1 MRSATRWSWLT
12 ASLLGVGLLAVGG
25 MVLCGCAPAPQEPTS
40 TGPPTGPPVSG
51 PPPTA
56 EEPAAEEAAEMEAE
70 AAAEAES
77 KPAEPSE
84 AAEKKPS
91 EEAKPAPA
99 AADLDLAPPVSKFA
113 PAEDL
118 VPQVEG
124 YVEDLEKAVESEE
137 EYKDS
142 AEKIAKYANTFIL
155 IALALGIHDGDN
167 QFKAAAPAMLKAAQ
181 DLAASK
187 DFASA
192 KAGVAA
198 LKASTTSSEG
208 DPAGLKWGHL
218 ASLPDL
224 MKAVPLINTRM
235 KRYLRSESRLEKGAG
250 DTAGYAAVLAV
261 IAQGSLDSCGDTEKP
276 NEVGKWQA
284 LCVEMREKAAAVN
297 TSVRKFRESPTT
309 EGFEATKAAVEA
321 LNVSCEACH
330 AVFKPDVSTTTTEE
344 E

>member
-1 MRSATRWSWLT
+1 
-12 ASLLGVGLLAVGG
+12 
-25 MVLCGCAPAPQEPTS
+25 
-40 TGPPTGPPVSG
+40 
-51 PPPTA
+51 
-56 EEPAAEEAAEMEAE
+56 
-70 AAAEAES
+70 EAES
-77 KPAEPSE
+77 KAAESKAAEPSE

-118 VPQVEG
+118 VAQVEG
-124 YVEDLEKAVESEE
+124 YVEDLEKTVESEE
-137 EYKDS
+137 DYKDS

-155 IALALGIHDGDN
+155 IALALGIHDSDN

-181 DLAASK
+181 ELAAAK
-187 DFASA
+187 DYDSA

-198 LKASTTSSEG
+198 VKAATTSAEG
-208 DPAGLKWGHL
+208 DAAELKWGKL
-218 ASLPDL
+218 ASLPEL
-224 MKAVPLINTRM
+224 MKAVPLINTKM
-235 KRYLRSESRLEKGAG
+235 KRPLRSESRLQKGA
-250 DTAGYAAVLAV
+250 DDMAGYAAVLAV

-297 TSVRKFRESPTT
+297 TAVRKFSKAATP

-321 LNVSCEACH
+321 LNKSCEACH
-330 AVFKPDVSTTTTEE
+330 EVFKPDVSTTTTEE

>member
-1 MRSATRWSWLT
+1 MHSATRWSWLG
-12 ASLLGVGLLAVGG
+12 ASLAAVGLLAVAGV
-25 MVLCGCAPAPQEPTS
+25 VLSGCAPAPQEPA
-40 TGPPTGPPVSG
+40 GPGPQVSG
-51 PPPTA
+51 PAPTA
-56 EEPAAEEAAEMEAE
+56 EEPAAEKPAAEEPADMETKP
-70 AAAEAES
+70 ES
-77 KPAEPSE
+77 KPAEPAL

-99 AADLDLAPPVSKFA
+99 AGDLDLVPPVSQFA

-118 VPQVEG
+118 VAQVAA
-124 YVEDLEKAVESEE
+124 YVEDFEEAVQSEE

-142 AEKIAKYANTFIL
+142 AEKVAKYANTFIL
-155 IALALGIHDGDN
+155 LALALGIHDGDN
-167 QFKAAAPAMLKAAQ
+167 PFKAAAPAMLKAAQ

-198 LKASTTSSEG
+198 VRAATTSTEG

-218 ASLPDL
+218 ASLPEL

-235 KRYLRSESRLEKGAG
+235 KRPLRSESRLEKGAA
-250 DTAGYAAVLAV
+250 DMAGYAAVLAV

-276 NEVGKWQA
+276 NEVGQWQS
-284 LCVEMREKAAAVN
+284 LCVEMRDKAAAVN
-297 TSVRKFRESPTT
+297 TTVRKFRQAPSP
-309 EGFEATKAAVEA
+309 EGFEATKVAVEA
-321 LNVSCEACH
+321 LNQSCEACH
-330 AVFKPDVSTTTTEE
+330 AVFKPDVSITTTDEE

>member
-1 MRSATRWSWLT
+1 
-12 ASLLGVGLLAVGG
+12 

-84 AAEKKPS
+84 AEAAAEKKPS
-91 EEAKPAPA
+91 EETKPAPA

-118 VPQVEG
+118 VAQVAV
-124 YVEDLEKAVESEE
+124 YVEDFEEAVESEE

-142 AEKIAKYANTFIL
+142 AEKIAKQANTLIL
-155 IALALGIHDGDN
+155 IALALGIHDSDN
-167 QFKAAAPAMLKAAQ
+167 PFKAAAPAMLKAAQ
-181 DLAASK
+181 ELAAAK
-187 DFASA
+187 DYDSA

-198 LKASTTSSEG
+198 VKAATTSAEG
-208 DPAGLKWGHL
+208 DAAELKWGKL
-218 ASLPDL
+218 ASLPEL
-224 MKAVPLINTRM
+224 MKAVPLINTKM
-235 KRYLRSESRLEKGAG
+235 KRPLRSESRLQKGAG
-250 DTAGYAAVLAV
+250 DMAGYAAVLAV
-261 IAQGSLDSCGDTEKP
+261 VAQGSLDSCDDTEKP

-297 TSVRKFRESPTT
+297 TAVRKFSEAATPET
-309 EGFEATKAAVEA
+309 FEATKAAVEA

-330 AVFKPDVSTTTTEE
+330 EVFKPDVSTTTTEE